1 MRIKI
6 VKYINVQSNNS
17 TEDIIEILRD
27 KILRNENKGIA
38 NTFLEHLNKQKKFLK
53 MIELLIPSMRLCI
66 Y

>member
-27 KILRNENKGIA
+27 KIQRNKNKGIA

>member
-27 KILRNENKGIA
+27 KILPNKNKGIA
-38 NTFLEHLNKQKKFLK
+38 KTFLEHLNKQKKLLK

>member
-17 TEDIIEILRD
+17 TEGIIEILRD
-27 KILRNENKGIA
+27 KILPNKNKGIA